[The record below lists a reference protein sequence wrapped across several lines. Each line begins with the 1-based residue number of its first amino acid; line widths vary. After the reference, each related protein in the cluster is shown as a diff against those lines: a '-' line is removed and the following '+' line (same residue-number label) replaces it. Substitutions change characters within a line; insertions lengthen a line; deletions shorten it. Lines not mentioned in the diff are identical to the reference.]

1 LFLGKAAAP
10 VIGPVEERWDEVLL
24 VEYPSLKAFI
34 EMVNSDAYQ
43 LIVYHRTAA
52 LKDSRLI
59 PIIGK

>member
-1 LFLGKAAAP
+1 MP

-24 VEYPSLKAFI
+24 VEYPSVKAFL

-43 LIVYHRTAA
+43 SIVYHRTAA